1 MRSASVR
8 RSLRAKFNRNGLLFS
23 AGGLSVSAS
32 LAIEIDI
39 FKIPTNCCVNLCTR
53 KDKCDEDTGEVNNF
67 FRFPDENTRKL
78 WLHAIRRDVGPHFP
92 VTHGTRVCSR
102 HFKFEDLRKTPN
114 KTFLRP
120 GAVLSIFAWKR
131 SSPSKRPP
139 PTYRSEPHLFPMESK
154 KDKDDVP
161 KTDTTDPQ
169 GKKIET
175 APSSSTS
182 HDPIT
187 EKLGVKSLERTEV
200 AATTESERGSE
211 MSENFNKEFL
221 IRKLQ
226 DRLDE
231 ALSDKEKLEEK
242 VSQLKEEIPDLEEK
256 STKHEGRLFYF
267 EN

>member
-1 MRSASVR
+1 M
-8 RSLRAKFNRNGLLFS
+8 K
-23 AGGLSVSAS
+23 
-32 LAIEIDI
+32 
-39 FKIPTNCCVNLCTR
+39 
-53 KDKCDEDTGEVNNF
+53 
-67 FRFPDENTRKL
+67 
-78 WLHAIRRDVGPHFP
+78 
-92 VTHGTRVCSR
+92 
-102 HFKFEDLRKTPN
+102 
-114 KTFLRP
+114 
-120 GAVLSIFAWKR
+120 
-131 SSPSKRPP
+131 
-139 PTYRSEPHLFPMESK
+139 SK

-200 AATTESERGSE
+200 VATTESERGSE

-242 VSQLKEEIPDLEEK
+242 VSQLKEDIPDLEEK
-256 STKHEGRLFYF
+256 STKHEGRLVCFEHISKNDSLITFYTGF
-267 EN
+267 PNLKRLRALYEFLRPGVSGENIRYSSSARDNILGGS